1 MALSDFTFC
10 KLTILPFKKM
20 KILLLDSN
28 HPLITE
34 QLLAK
39 GFILEEDFTSS
50 YDEVLQKI
58 NQYDGII
65 IRSRIPL
72 DKNFL
77 ENAQNLKFI
86 ARVGAGMENIDLETA
101 KNLGISLINSP
112 EGNRDAVAEHVV
124 AMLLILM
131 NRLFIASEEVKNGIW
146 KREEN
151 RGDELLGK
159 TFGIIGYGN
168 MGKAT
173 AKKLSGFGVEVIFY
187 DILPNLEDEFA
198 KQVSLEELQERAD
211 ILSLHIPLDAST
223 EYLVDENFIS
233 KMKKNF
239 YLVNTARGKNVETSA
254 LVDALKSGK
263 VKAAALDVLE
273 YEKSSFE
280 NLDIS
285 TSLSTRN
292 KEDLQFLL
300 ESNQVIVTP
309 HIAGWTHQS
318 KEKLAQFIVDKIVQQ
333 FC

>member
-1 MALSDFTFC
+1 
-10 KLTILPFKKM
+10 M

-39 GFILEEDFTSS
+39 GFILEEDFSSS

-58 NQYDGII
+58 NHYEGII

-77 ENAQNLKFI
+77 ENAKNLKFI
-86 ARVGAGMENIDLETA
+86 ARVGAGMENIDLEIA

-112 EGNRDAVAEHVV
+112 EGNRDSVAEHVV
-124 AMLLILM
+124 GMLLILM
-131 NRLFIASEEVKNGIW
+131 NRLFIASEEVKKGIW

-173 AKKLSGFGVEVIFY
+173 AKRLSGFGVKVIFH

-198 KQVSLEELQERAD
+198 KQVSLEELQQEAD

-223 EYLVDENFIS
+223 KYLVDEEFIS

-239 YLVNTARGKNVETSA
+239 YIINTARGKNLKTSA
-254 LVDALKSGK
+254 LVNAIKEEKILG
-263 VKAAALDVLE
+263 AALDVLE

-280 NLDIS
+280 NIEEKNENLD
-285 TSLSTRN
+285 
-292 KEDLQFLL
+292 FLL
-300 ESNQVIVTP
+300 QSEKVIVTP
-309 HIAGWTHQS
+309 HIAGWTRQS
-318 KEKLAQFIVDKIVQQ
+318 KEKLAQFIVDKIVVQ
-333 FC
+333 FAS

>member
-1 MALSDFTFC
+1 
-10 KLTILPFKKM
+10 M

-86 ARVGAGMENIDLETA
+86 ARVGAGMENIDLEVA

-173 AKKLSGFGVEVIFY
+173 AKRLSGFGVEVIFY

-211 ILSLHIPLDAST
+211 ILSLHIPLNAST
-223 EYLVDENFIS
+223 KYLVDEGFIS

-239 YLVNTARGKNVETSA
+239 YLVNTARGKNVKTSA

>member
-1 MALSDFTFC
+1 
-10 KLTILPFKKM
+10 M

-39 GFILEEDFTSS
+39 GFLLEEDFTSS

-131 NRLFIASEEVKNGIW
+131 NRLFIASEEVKNGVW

-173 AKKLSGFGVEVIFY
+173 AKRLSGFGVEVIFY
-187 DILPNLEDEFA
+187 DILPDLEDEFA

-239 YLVNTARGKNVETSA
+239 YLVNTARGKNVKTSA

>member
-1 MALSDFTFC
+1 
-10 KLTILPFKKM
+10 M

-112 EGNRDAVAEHVV
+112 EGNRDAVAEHVL

-173 AKKLSGFGVEVIFY
+173 AKRLSGFGVEVIFY

-239 YLVNTARGKNVETSA
+239 YLVNTARGKNVKTSA

>member
-1 MALSDFTFC
+1 
-10 KLTILPFKKM
+10 M

-39 GFILEEDFTSS
+39 GFVLEEDFTSS

-86 ARVGAGMENIDLETA
+86 ARVGAGMENIDLEVA

-173 AKKLSGFGVEVIFY
+173 AKRHSGFGVEVIFH
-187 DILPNLEDEFA
+187 DILPNLEDEYA

-239 YLVNTARGKNVETSA
+239 YLVNTARGKNVKTSA

-285 TSLSTRN
+285 ASLSTRN

>member
-1 MALSDFTFC
+1 
-10 KLTILPFKKM
+10 M

-39 GFILEEDFTSS
+39 GFILEEDFSSS

-58 NQYDGII
+58 NQYEGII

-77 ENAQNLKFI
+77 ENAKNLKFI
-86 ARVGAGMENIDLETA
+86 ARVGAGMENIDLEVA
-101 KNLGISLINSP
+101 KSLGISLINSP
-112 EGNRDAVAEHVV
+112 EGNRDSVAEHVV
-124 AMLLILM
+124 GMLLILM
-131 NRLFIASEEVKNGIW
+131 NRLFIASEEVKKGIW

-173 AKKLSGFGVEVIFY
+173 AKRLSGFGVKVIFH

-198 KQVSLEELQERAD
+198 KQVSLEELQQEAD

-223 EYLVDENFIS
+223 KYLVDEEFIS

-239 YLVNTARGKNVETSA
+239 YIINTARGKNLKTSA
-254 LVDALKSGK
+254 LI
-263 VKAAALDVLE
+263 KAIKEEKILGAALDVLE

-280 NLDIS
+280 NIEEK
-285 TSLSTRN
+285 N
-292 KEDLQFLL
+292 EDLDFLL
-300 ESNQVIVTP
+300 QSEKVIVTP

-318 KEKLAQFIVDKIVQQ
+318 KEKLAQFIVDKIVAQ
-333 FC
+333 FAS

>member
-1 MALSDFTFC
+1 M
-10 KLTILPFKKM
+10 
-20 KILLLDSN
+20 
-28 HPLITE
+28 
-34 QLLAK
+34 
-39 GFILEEDFTSS
+39 EEDFTSS

-223 EYLVDENFIS
+223 KYLVDENFIS

-239 YLVNTARGKNVETSA
+239 YLVNTARGKNVKTSA

>member
-1 MALSDFTFC
+1 
-10 KLTILPFKKM
+10 M

-77 ENAQNLKFI
+77 ENAPNLKFI

-112 EGNRDAVAEHVV
+112 EGNRDSVAEHVV

-131 NRLFIASEEVKNGIW
+131 NRLFIASEEVKNGVW

-173 AKKLSGFGVEVIFY
+173 AKRLSGFGVEVIFY
-187 DILPNLEDEFA
+187 DILPDLEDEFA

-211 ILSLHIPLDAST
+211 ILSLHIPLDSST
-223 EYLVDENFIS
+223 KYLVDENFIS

-239 YLVNTARGKNVETSA
+239 YLVNTARGKNVKTSA

-280 NLDIS
+280 NLE
-285 TSLSTRN
+285 TN
-292 KEDLQFLL
+292 NEDLQFLL
-300 ESNQVIVTP
+300 DSEQVIVTP

>member
-1 MALSDFTFC
+1 
-10 KLTILPFKKM
+10 M

-39 GFILEEDFTSS
+39 GFILEEDFSSS

-58 NQYDGII
+58 NHYKGII

-77 ENAQNLKFI
+77 ENAKNLKFI
-86 ARVGAGMENIDLETA
+86 ARVGAGMENIDLEIA

-112 EGNRDAVAEHVV
+112 EGNRDSVAEHVV
-124 AMLLILM
+124 GMLLILM
-131 NRLFIASEEVKNGIW
+131 NRLFIASEEVKKGIW

-173 AKKLSGFGVEVIFY
+173 AKRLSGFGVKVIFH

-198 KQVSLEELQERAD
+198 KQVSLEELQQEAD

-223 EYLVDENFIS
+223 KYLVDEEFIS

-239 YLVNTARGKNVETSA
+239 YIINTARGKNLKTSA
-254 LVDALKSGK
+254 LVNAIKEEKILG
-263 VKAAALDVLE
+263 AALDVLE

-280 NLDIS
+280 NIEEK
-285 TSLSTRN
+285 N
-292 KEDLQFLL
+292 EDLDFLL
-300 ESNQVIVTP
+300 QSEKVIVTP

-318 KEKLAQFIVDKIVQQ
+318 KEKLAQFIVDKIVAQ
-333 FC
+333 FAS

>member
-1 MALSDFTFC
+1 M
-10 KLTILPFKKM
+10 
-20 KILLLDSN
+20 
-28 HPLITE
+28 
-34 QLLAK
+34 
-39 GFILEEDFTSS
+39 EEDFTSS

-77 ENAQNLKFI
+77 ENAPNLKFI

-173 AKKLSGFGVEVIFY
+173 AKRLSGFGVEVIFY

-239 YLVNTARGKNVETSA
+239 YLVNTARGKNVKTSA

-280 NLDIS
+280 NLDTS

>member
-1 MALSDFTFC
+1 M
-10 KLTILPFKKM
+10 
-20 KILLLDSN
+20 
-28 HPLITE
+28 
-34 QLLAK
+34 
-39 GFILEEDFTSS
+39 
-50 YDEVLQKI
+50 QKI

-112 EGNRDAVAEHVV
+112 EGNRDSVAEHVV

-173 AKKLSGFGVEVIFY
+173 AKRLSGFGVEVIFY

-239 YLVNTARGKNVETSA
+239 YLVNTARGKNVKTSA